1 MKLLKKSLAL
11 LLAMVLTLGAFS
23 SLKAEAKEITIKTP
37 KITSVKLIKN
47 DAGIK
52 VAVGKTKDAEGYEV
66 YVSYEAADNSLYQDD
81 KDVYANYKEILSYKH
96 MTDIEQSGSKKR
108 TVSIKLDDFIKA
120 GMTNKNLKT
129 LPAGKY
135 TVTVRSYNKKKYG
148 TTVWSEYS
156 KEKSTT
162 VALEKTGKGY
172 KSSYDFS
179 KAKKGDIITFGAY
192 EQDGNLANGQE
203 PIEWV
208 VLSKTKSQ
216 LFVVSKF
223 ALDAV
228 PYNDKN
234 TGDTWETCTLRK
246 WLNEKFYNAAFN
258 KDEKALIKT
267 TTVENFDNPKYK
279 TPGGNDTKD
288 KVFLLSQLEMI
299 DSDLGFS
306 EEYETYDVN
315 RRCAPTNYAVA
326 RGAYAYT
333 GTDEE
338 YKTKSGEGACDWW
351 LRSPG
356 SYADFAASVLNYGY
370 VHSFGF
376 YVLDDS
382 NGVRPALIINLK

>member
-1 MKLLKKSLAL
+1 MKLLKKSLVL

-23 SLKAEAKEITIKTP
+23 SLKTEAKKFTIKTP
-37 KITSVKLIKN
+37 KIKSVKLSKDSTSLIVTIN
-47 DAGIK
+47 
-52 VAVGKTKDAEGYEV
+52 KTNKDVEGYEV
-66 YVSYEAADNSLYQDD
+66 YVSYEADKSLYQDD
-81 KDVYANYKEILSYKH
+81 KDVYASFKESFSNEH
-96 MTDIEQSGSKKR
+96 VTDIEQSGSKKR

-120 GMTNKNLKT
+120 EVTNENLKT

-135 TVTVRSYNKKKYG
+135 TVKVRSYNKKKYYG
-148 TTVWSEYS
+148 ATVWSEYS

-216 LFVVSKF
+216 LFVVSKY

-228 PYNDKN
+228 PYNKYKDTKV
-234 TGDTWETCTLRK
+234 TWETCTLRK

-258 KDEKALIKT
+258 KDEKNLIKT
-267 TTVENFDNPKYK
+267 TTVENFDNPDPEYK

-306 EEYETYDVN
+306 
-315 RRCAPTNYAVA
+315 
-326 RGAYAYT
+326 
-333 GTDEE
+333 
-338 YKTKSGEGACDWW
+338 
-351 LRSPG
+351 
-356 SYADFAASVLNYGY
+356 
-370 VHSFGF
+370 
-376 YVLDDS
+376 
-382 NGVRPALIINLK
+382 